1 MRPAGSSAYLLSLFP
16 GVTALMPAA
25 ATSTVVPTTV
35 APMLTAVE
43 ATETAALA
51 TPTTAHPFDR
61 MQSNTKRSVNIRLF
75 METGFIY
82 WLESCSAALG

>member
-1 MRPAGSSAYLLSLFP
+1 MLSLLP

-51 TPTTAHPFDR
+51 TLTTAHPFDR
-61 MQSNTKRSVNIRLF
+61 RQSNAKRSVNIRLF
-75 METGFIY
+75 MGTGFID
-82 WLESCSAALG
+82 WLESYGAALG